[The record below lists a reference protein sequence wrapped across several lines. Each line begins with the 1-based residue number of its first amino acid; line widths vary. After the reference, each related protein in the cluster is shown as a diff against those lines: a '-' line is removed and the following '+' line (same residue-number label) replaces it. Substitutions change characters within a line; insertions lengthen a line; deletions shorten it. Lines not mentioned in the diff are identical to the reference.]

1 MANAKLQ
8 EALACAKRG
17 WAVFP
22 LHNIRGGKCT
32 CNKPQCDSPG
42 KHPRHDWNI
51 ITNGVLEAS
60 TEEVKI
66 INWWGKWPSAN
77 IGIATGS
84 KSGIVAVDIDPRHGG
99 DESWRDLEQKHG
111 KVETV
116 QSLTGGGGCHYLF
129 LCPEDAKIANAAS
142 VGGNQGIDIRG
153 EGGYIVG
160 PTSDHLSGKNYQW
173 ELLSG
178 PEDITLAPLP
188 EWLLKVCQNGNG
200 AKRASQEPGLPIPQG
215 QRDQT
220 LIKIAGAMRRQG
232 MTQEEMEVA
241 LSVVN
246 QSRCQPPLSDDDIKR
261 IAKSA
266 SRYEPEPD
274 ALDNIENELF
284 PEEEESL
291 TKLTNG
297 ENTDISDTS
306 DTSDRTDSSDEN
318 DKSYN
323 ASRGK
328 IIWKLVD
335 GWLLEH
341 QGERFDLDTICRQLD
356 VKNRA
361 DRHHVVK
368 KLSYE
373 VSQKKLEKSDKTYRY
388 INKTYVSIDWLN
400 ASSAPPLNIRWPY
413 GIDDDTSFGFDG
425 HVLISPGDVIVIA
438 GVSNTGKTN
447 FCLNLLWENM
457 DAYPCTLM
465 GNEYEAGKFKR
476 RVAKMNW
483 RNPIGDDGKP
493 KFELIERYEN
503 WQDIIRPNNIN
514 IIDWINL
521 GDAFYQIGKIIEGI
535 KSKLQDGIA
544 VIVVQKAD
552 GKALGMGGGFSQHL
566 ASLYL
571 AIDFGRLTVVKAK
584 EWYEVDP
591 NGKMYGFKI
600 NDGAK
605 FSNIREVAK
614 CRACGGSGRTNRG
627 ECQECE
633 SRGYVELP
641 KVKEKQASWP
651 QKY

>member
-1 MANAKLQ
+1 L
-8 EALACAKRG
+8 L
-17 WAVFP
+17 VVDV
-22 LHNIRGGKCT
+22 
-32 CNKPQCDSPG
+32 DSR
-42 KHPRHDWNI
+42 K
-51 ITNGVLEAS
+51 
-60 TEEVKI
+60 
-66 INWWGKWPSAN
+66 
-77 IGIATGS
+77 
-84 KSGIVAVDIDPRHGG
+84 GG
-99 DESWRDLEQKHG
+99 DETWKDYYHKFDYVH
-111 KVETV
+111 TV
-116 QSLTGGGGCHYLF
+116 QSLTGGGGYHVLYAY
-129 LCPEDAKIANAAS
+129 PKDRTIGNAAN
-142 VGGNQGIDIRG
+142 VGGLVGVDIRG
-153 EGGYIVG
+153 QGGYIVG
-160 PTSDHLSGKNYQW
+160 PGSDHISGGVYEWEVLSHPDENPIA
-173 ELLSG
+173 E
-178 PEDITLAPLP
+178 AP
-188 EWLLKVCQNGNG
+188 EWLIKLCLNGKKQAPKG
-200 AKRASQEPGLPIPQG
+200 EPGSPIPQG

-232 MTQEEMEVA
+232 MTAEEMLVA
-241 LSVVN
+241 LAAVN
-246 QSRCQPPLSDDDIKR
+246 QSRCQPPLPDADLQR

-266 SRYEPEPD
+266 GRYAPEPD
-274 ALDNIENELF
+274 VMDGIEMDNTKKTGQSGQSAVDLDKTDILDTLDNL
-284 PEEEESL
+284 
-291 TKLTNG
+291 
-297 ENTDISDTS
+297 DTM
-306 DTSDRTDSSDEN
+306 DN
-318 DKSYN
+318 SYQEG
-323 ASRGK
+323 RGR
-328 IIWKLVD
+328 IIRKLVND
-335 GWLLEH
+335 WLQEH
-341 QGERFDLDTICRQLD
+341 KGEKFDLDTICRHLD

-361 DRHHVVK
+361 DRHHVVR

-373 VSQKKLEKSDKTYRY
+373 VSKKSLEKLDKTYRS
-388 INKTYVSIDWLN
+388 INNEYVSIDWLN

-425 HVLISPGDVIVIA
+425 HVIISPGDVIVIA

-544 VIVVQKAD
+544 IIVVQKAD

-584 EWYEVDP
+584 EWQDFDP

-600 NDGAK
+600 NDGTK

-614 CRACGGSGRTNRG
+614 CRACGGNGRTNRG
-627 ECQECE
+627 ECEGCE
-633 SRGYVELP
+633 GTGYIEIARSGM
-641 KVKEKQASWP
+641 KQQAWAGR
-651 QKY
+651 Y